1 MQYEQGL
8 EEDSMRAEMMFKEYK
23 NMKREL
29 SVLEFQLRRFEG
41 VNEEEILEAMCF
53 SHPVG
58 EERIQTSS
66 ISDKTAKIAL
76 NYKDAAEREND
87 DWYDFLLKRYK
98 SLHEE
103 ITFFEHSVLELEGV
117 LSEVIM
123 DLLQRELTWESM
135 MKKYNVSHAMIG
147 KYRKAAIKELDARY
161 ELRDKQTEAYIL
173 S

>member
-1 MQYEQGL
+1 MQFEQGL

-58 EERIQTSS
+58 DERIQTST

-76 NYKDAAEREND
+76 NYKHVAESEND

-98 SLHEE
+98 SLYEE

-123 DLLQRELTWESM
+123 DLLQGELTWESM

>member
-1 MQYEQGL
+1 MQFEQGL

-58 EERIQTSS
+58 DERIQTST

-76 NYKDAAEREND
+76 NYKHVAESEMM
-87 DWYDFLLKRYK
+87 
-98 SLHEE
+98 
-103 ITFFEHSVLELEGV
+103 IGMTFF
-117 LSEVIM
+117 
-123 DLLQRELTWESM
+123 
-135 MKKYNVSHAMIG
+135 
-147 KYRKAAIKELDARY
+147 
-161 ELRDKQTEAYIL
+161 
-173 S
+173 

>member
-1 MQYEQGL
+1 
-8 EEDSMRAEMMFKEYK
+8 MRAEMMFKEYK

-29 SVLEFQLRRFEG
+29 SVLEFQLRQFVG
-41 VNEEEILEAMCF
+41 IGEEELIESMCF
-53 SHPVG
+53 SHPEG
-58 EERIQTSS
+58 DERIQTSS
-66 ISDKTAKIAL
+66 ISDKTSKIAL
-76 NYKDAAEREND
+76 NYKHIAERENE

-98 SLHEE
+98 SIHEE
-103 ITFFEHSVLELEGV
+103 ITFFEHNILELQGV

-123 DLLQRELTWESM
+123 DLLNGELTWETM

-147 KYRKAAIKELDARY
+147 KYRKAAIKELNARY